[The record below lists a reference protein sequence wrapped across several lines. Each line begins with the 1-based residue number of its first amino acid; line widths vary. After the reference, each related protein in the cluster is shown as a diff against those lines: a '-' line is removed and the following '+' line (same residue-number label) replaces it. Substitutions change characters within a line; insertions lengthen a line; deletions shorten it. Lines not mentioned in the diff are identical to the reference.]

1 MALMRLRL
9 WRPAS
14 FVFNLR
20 AIMLLDKN
28 KARRG
33 QPNHVLIAAGL
44 TVFAALCFAGLSAQ
58 VKFLSSDLHGFVITF
73 WRNFWGLF
81 FMLPWLWRQG
91 LGDLSLTRL
100 RMFTLRS
107 ALSLASMLC
116 GFTSLHYL
124 TLANATAL
132 SFTAPLFATV
142 MAALI
147 LGETVRRRRWSAT
160 LVGFIGVLIVLR
172 PSVSGISFGEI
183 LALAGAFLTAFVI
196 IVVKQMSRT
205 EPSNAIVAYMVL
217 LLTPMSLVCAL
228 PFWSWPQA
236 GDWPFVIGMGLAG
249 TAGHVCWTRAISM
262 ADASV
267 VVPFDY
273 VRLVF
278 TMIIG
283 ILAFAEQPDLFTLI
297 GSAIIVLA
305 GIYIARREAMLNQRA
320 AREAVA
326 AAGDPSRPA
335 GRDAA

>member
-1 MALMRLRL
+1 M
-9 WRPAS
+9 
-14 FVFNLR
+14 FF
-20 AIMLLDKN
+20 DKT
-28 KARRG
+28 KARG
-33 QPNHVLIAAGL
+33 TPNHVLIAAGL
-44 TVFAALCFAGLSAQ
+44 TVFAALCFAALSAQ

-81 FMLPWLWRQG
+81 FILPWLFRQG
-91 LGDLSLTRL
+91 LGELSWPRI

-107 ALSLASMLC
+107 ALSLAAMLF
-116 GFTSLHYL
+116 GFTSLSYL

-142 MAALI
+142 LAALV
-147 LGETVRRRRWSAT
+147 LGETVRRRRWTAT

-172 PSVSGISFGEI
+172 PSVSGISYGEV
-183 LALAGAFLTAFVI
+183 LALAGAFLTAVVI

-217 LLTPMSLVCAL
+217 LLTPMALVVAL
-228 PFWSWPQA
+228 PFWSWPA
-236 GDWPFVIGMGLAG
+236 PGDWPFVIGMGLAG
-249 TAGHVCWTRAISM
+249 TVGHICWTRAISIC
-262 ADASV
+262 DASV

-278 TMIIG
+278 TIIIG
-283 ILAFAEQPDLFTLI
+283 IFAFAEQPDGYTLL

-320 AREAVA
+320 AREAVVA
-326 AAGDPSRPA
+326 SGDPSRPA
-335 GRDAA
+335 ERDA

>member
-1 MALMRLRL
+1 MFFDKFKALPEQR
-9 WRPAS
+9 
-14 FVFNLR
+14 
-20 AIMLLDKN
+20 
-28 KARRG
+28 
-33 QPNHVLIAAGL
+33 NHVLIAAGL
-44 TVFAALCFAGLSAQ
+44 TIFAGLCFAGLSAQ

-81 FMLPWLWRQG
+81 FVLPWLLRQG
-91 LGDLSLTRL
+91 LGELSWPRV

-116 GFTSLHYL
+116 GFTSLSYL

-132 SFTAPLFATV
+132 SFTAPLFATIL
-142 MAALI
+142 AALV

-160 LVGFIGVLIVLR
+160 LVGFLGVLIVLR
-172 PSVSGISFGEI
+172 PGVMGLGIGEV
-183 LALAGAFLTAFVI
+183 LALAGAFLTALVI

-217 LLTPMSLVCAL
+217 LLTPMSLVTAL
-228 PFWSWPQA
+228 PFWSWPA
-236 GDWPFVIGMGLAG
+236 GGDWVFVVGMGLAG
-249 TAGHVCWTRAISM
+249 TIGHVCWTRAISM

-273 VRLVF
+273 LRLIF
-278 TMIIG
+278 TIIIG
-283 ILAFAEQPDLFTLI
+283 ILAFAEQPDRYTLI
-297 GSAIIVLA
+297 GSAIIVMA

-326 AAGDPSRPA
+326 ACGDPSRTTE
-335 GRDAA
+335 RDGA

>member
-1 MALMRLRL
+1 
-9 WRPAS
+9 
-14 FVFNLR
+14 
-20 AIMLLDKN
+20 MLFDKI
-28 KARRG
+28 KARG

-58 VKFLSSDLHGFVITF
+58 VKFLSGDLHSFVITF

-81 FMLPWLWRQG
+81 FMLPWLFRQG
-91 LGDLSLTRL
+91 LGELSWPRI

-107 ALSLASMLC
+107 ALSLASMLL
-116 GFTSLHYL
+116 GFTSLSYL

-132 SFTAPLFATV
+132 SFTAPLFATIL
-142 MAALI
+142 AALV
-147 LGETVRRRRWSAT
+147 LGETVRRRRWTAT
-160 LVGFIGVLIVLR
+160 LVGFVGVLIVLR
-172 PSVSGISFGEI
+172 PGASGLGLGEM
-183 LALAGAFLTAFVI
+183 LALAGAFLTALVI

-217 LLTPMSLVCAL
+217 LLTPMSLVVAV
-228 PFWSWPQA
+228 PFWSWPQSA
-236 GDWPFVIGMGLAG
+236 DWPFVIGMGLAG
-249 TAGHVCWTRAISM
+249 TVGHVCWTRAISM

-273 VRLVF
+273 VRLIF
-278 TMIIG
+278 TIVIG
-283 ILAFAEQPDLFTLI
+283 IFAFAEHPDMFTLI

-326 AAGDPSRPA
+326 ASGDPSRTTE
-335 GRDAA
+335 RDAA

>member
-1 MALMRLRL
+1 
-9 WRPAS
+9 
-14 FVFNLR
+14 
-20 AIMLLDKN
+20 MLLDKN
-28 KARRG
+28 KALRR

-81 FMLPWLWRQG
+81 FMLPWLFRQG
-91 LGDLSLTRL
+91 LGELSFPRL

-116 GFTSLHYL
+116 GFTSLSYL

-142 MAALI
+142 MAALV

-160 LVGFIGVLIVLR
+160 QVGFIGVLIVLR

-217 LLTPMSLVCAL
+217 LLTPMSLVVAL

-278 TMIIG
+278 TIIIG

-305 GIYIARREAMLNQRA
+305 GIYIARREAMLNQRS

-335 GRDAA
+335 DRDAA

>member
-1 MALMRLRL
+1 
-9 WRPAS
+9 
-14 FVFNLR
+14 
-20 AIMLLDKN
+20 MLLDKI
-28 KARRG
+28 KASRR

-44 TVFAALCFAGLSAQ
+44 TVFAGLCFAGLSAQ
-58 VKFLSSDLHGFVITF
+58 VKFLSTDLHGFVITF

-81 FMLPWLWRQG
+81 FMLPWLMRQG
-91 LGDLSLTRL
+91 LGELSWPRI

-116 GFTSLHYL
+116 GFTSLSYL

-132 SFTAPLFATV
+132 SFTAPLFATI
-142 MAALI
+142 MAALV

-172 PSVSGISFGEI
+172 PGVAGLGIGEI
-183 LALAGAFLTAFVI
+183 LALAGAFLTALVI

-217 LLTPMSLVCAL
+217 LLTPMSLVVAV
-228 PFWSWPQA
+228 PFWTWPH
-236 GDWPFVIGMGLAG
+236 GTDWVFVVGMGLAG
-249 TAGHVCWTRAISM
+249 TIGHVCWTRAISI

-278 TMIIG
+278 TILIG
-283 ILAFAEQPDLFTLI
+283 IFAFAEHPDGYTLA
-297 GSAIIVLA
+297 GSTIIVLA

-320 AREAVA
+320 AREAVV
-326 AAGDPSRPA
+326 AAGDPARPA
-335 GRDAA
+335 DKDAA

>member
-1 MALMRLRL
+1 M
-9 WRPAS
+9 
-14 FVFNLR
+14 FF
-20 AIMLLDKN
+20 DKI
-28 KARRG
+28 KERR

-81 FMLPWLWRQG
+81 FMLPWLLRQG
-91 LGDLSLTRL
+91 LGELSWRRI

-107 ALSLASMLC
+107 ALSLISMLF
-116 GFTSLHYL
+116 GFTSLSYL

-132 SFTAPLFATV
+132 SFTAPLFATIL
-142 MAALI
+142 AAVV
-147 LGETVRRRRWSAT
+147 LGETVRRRRWTAT
-160 LVGFIGVLIVLR
+160 AVGFIGVLIVLR
-172 PSVSGISFGEI
+172 PGVVGFGIGEM
-183 LALAGAFLTAFVI
+183 LALAGAFLTALVI

-217 LLTPMSLVCAL
+217 LLTPMSLVTAL
-228 PFWSWPQA
+228 PFWSWPA
-236 GDWPFVIGMGLAG
+236 ASDWPFVIGMGLAG
-249 TAGHVCWTRAISM
+249 TVGHVCWTRAISM

-273 VRLVF
+273 LRLIF
-278 TMIIG
+278 TIIIG
-283 ILAFAEQPDLFTLI
+283 ILAFAEQPDRYTLI
-297 GSAIIVLA
+297 GSAIIVMA

-326 AAGDPSRPA
+326 ASGDPSRTTE
-335 GRDAA
+335 RDAA

>member
-1 MALMRLRL
+1 M
-9 WRPAS
+9 
-14 FVFNLR
+14 FF
-20 AIMLLDKN
+20 DKT
-28 KARRG
+28 KARG

-44 TVFAALCFAGLSAQ
+44 TIFAGLCFASLSAQ
-58 VKFLSSDLHGFVITF
+58 VKFLSGDLHGFVITF

-81 FMLPWLWRQG
+81 FMLPWLFRQG
-91 LGDLSLTRL
+91 LGELSWPRI

-107 ALSLASMLC
+107 TLSLVSMLF
-116 GFTSLHYL
+116 GFTSLSYL

-132 SFTAPLFATV
+132 SFTAPLFATIL
-142 MAALI
+142 AAMV
-147 LGETVRRRRWSAT
+147 LGETVRRRRWTAT

-172 PSVSGISFGEI
+172 PGVSGIGFGEF
-183 LALAGAFLTAFVI
+183 LALTGAFLTALVI

-249 TAGHVCWTRAISM
+249 TVGHVCWTRAISLC
-262 ADASV
+262 DASV

-273 VRLVF
+273 VRLIF
-278 TMIIG
+278 TIIIG
-283 ILAFAEQPDLFTLI
+283 ILAFAEQPDTFTLI

-326 AAGDPSRPA
+326 ASGDPSRTTE
-335 GRDAA
+335 RDAA

>member
-1 MALMRLRL
+1 M
-9 WRPAS
+9 
-14 FVFNLR
+14 
-20 AIMLLDKN
+20 LDKF
-28 KARRG
+28 KASRG
-33 QPNHVLIAAGL
+33 QPNSVLIAAGL
-44 TVFAALCFAGLSAQ
+44 TVFAGLCFAGLSAQ

-81 FMLPWLWRQG
+81 FMLPWLMKQG
-91 LGDLSLTRL
+91 LGDLSWPRI
-100 RMFTLRS
+100 RMFSLRS

-116 GFTSLHYL
+116 GFTSLSYL

-132 SFTAPLFATV
+132 SFTAPLFATIL
-142 MAALI
+142 AALV

-160 LVGFIGVLIVLR
+160 LVGFIGVMIVMR
-172 PSVSGISFGEI
+172 PSVSGISFGET
-183 LALAGAFLTAFVI
+183 LALAGAFLTATVI
-196 IVVKQMSRT
+196 IVVKQMSKT

-217 LLTPMSLVCAL
+217 LLTPMSLVTAL
-228 PFWSWPQA
+228 PFWAWPSA

-249 TAGHVCWTRAISM
+249 TIGHVCWTRAISM

-273 VRLVF
+273 LRLVF
-278 TMIIG
+278 TILIG
-283 ILAFAEQPDLFTLI
+283 IFAFAEHPDEFTLI

-326 AAGDPSRPA
+326 AAGDPARPVESIKS
-335 GRDAA
+335 GPDRG

>member
-1 MALMRLRL
+1 
-9 WRPAS
+9 
-14 FVFNLR
+14 
-20 AIMLLDKN
+20 MLLDKI
-28 KARRG
+28 KAPRR

-44 TVFAALCFAGLSAQ
+44 TIFAGLCFAALSAQ

-81 FMLPWLWRQG
+81 FMLPWLMHQG
-91 LGDLSLTRL
+91 LGELSWPRI

-116 GFTSLHYL
+116 GFTSLSYL

-132 SFTAPLFATV
+132 SFTAPLFATI
-142 MAALI
+142 MAALV

-183 LALAGAFLTAFVI
+183 LALSGAFLTALVI

-217 LLTPMSLVCAL
+217 LLTPMSLITAL
-228 PFWSWPQA
+228 PFWAWPEP
-236 GDWPFVIGMGLAG
+236 GDWPFVVGMGLAG
-249 TAGHVCWTRAISM
+249 TIGHVCWTRAISM

-273 VRLVF
+273 LRLVF
-278 TMIIG
+278 TMLIG
-283 ILAFAEQPDLFTLI
+283 FFAFAEHPDGFTLT
-297 GSAIIVLA
+297 GSAIIVLT
-305 GIYIARREAMLNQRA
+305 GIYIARREAMMNQRA
-320 AREAVA
+320 ARAAVA
-326 AAGDPSRPA
+326 AAGDPARPVPDA
-335 GRDAA
+335 KIGRDAE

>member
-1 MALMRLRL
+1 MFFDKFK
-9 WRPAS
+9 AS
-14 FVFNLR
+14 R
-20 AIMLLDKN
+20 H
-28 KARRG
+28 

-44 TVFAALCFAGLSAQ
+44 TIFAGLCFAGLSAQ

-73 WRNFWGLF
+73 WRNFWGLA
-81 FMLPWLWRQG
+81 FMLPWLLRQG
-91 LGDLSLTRL
+91 LGELSWPRI
-100 RMFTLRS
+100 RMFSLRS
-107 ALSLASMLC
+107 GLSLASMLC
-116 GFTSLHYL
+116 GFTSLTYL

-132 SFTAPLFATV
+132 SFTAPLFATI
-142 MAALI
+142 MAALV

-172 PSVSGISFGEI
+172 PSVGGISFGEI
-183 LALAGAFLTAFVI
+183 LALSGAFLTALVI

-217 LLTPMSLVCAL
+217 LLTPMSLITAL
-228 PFWSWPQA
+228 PFWSWPQP

-249 TAGHVCWTRAISM
+249 TVGHVCWTRAISM

-278 TMIIG
+278 TIG
-283 ILAFAEQPDLFTLI
+283 IGMVAFAEHPDAFTLI
-297 GSAIIVLA
+297 GAGIIVLA

-326 AAGDPSRPA
+326 AAGDPARPA

>member
-1 MALMRLRL
+1 
-9 WRPAS
+9 
-14 FVFNLR
+14 
-20 AIMLLDKN
+20 MLLDKI
-28 KARRG
+28 KASRR

-44 TVFAALCFAGLSAQ
+44 TVFAGLCFAGLSAQ
-58 VKFLSSDLHGFVITF
+58 VKFLSTDLHGFVITF

-81 FMLPWLWRQG
+81 FMLPWLMRQG
-91 LGDLSLTRL
+91 LGELSWPRI

-116 GFTSLHYL
+116 GFTSLSYL

-132 SFTAPLFATV
+132 SFTAPLFATI
-142 MAALI
+142 MAALV
-147 LGETVRRRRWSAT
+147 LGEVVRRRRWSAT

-172 PSVSGISFGEI
+172 PGVAGFGIGEI
-183 LALAGAFLTAFVI
+183 LALAGAFLTALVI

-217 LLTPMSLVCAL
+217 LLTPMSLVVAV
-228 PFWSWPQA
+228 PFWSWPQG
-236 GDWPFVIGMGLAG
+236 GDWVFVVGMGLAG
-249 TAGHVCWTRAISM
+249 TIGHVCWTRAISI

-278 TMIIG
+278 TILIG
-283 ILAFAEQPDLFTLI
+283 IFAFAEHPDAYTLA

-320 AREAVA
+320 AREAVV
-326 AAGDPSRPA
+326 AAGDPARPA
-335 GRDAA
+335 STDKTDKDAA